1 MSQLYL
7 LKFYYP
13 ENWLHSFIALHA
25 SQNKYA
31 VTLKYPFL
39 AKDVMTI
46 LQAKT
51 TFFKNKERKNIL
63 PGILWMII
71 DKEK

>member
-31 VTLKYPFL
+31 ATLKYPFL